1 MKKSNLF
8 ILITSIAIIILTVF
22 GVFYAKLQVV
32 KQRKNQEKRL
42 EKVEVSDFNVLV
54 AGENADIQYIQS
66 DTVRIVFR
74 NEGKDKVVPEWYQLN
89 NDTLYI
95 NSVNQVFVYSKNLK
109 SIIGNKSGKIHI
121 NKLIADSLSVS
132 TNSGDLIFNNT
143 LNIEDLNIQ
152 SKNTNIY
159 FQNKSKIKNL
169 KLQSDKTTANI
180 NEGSFDYMELNLKN
194 GSAVYI
200 QNVNNRQSLTI
211 HRDSTSHV
219 TM

>member
-8 ILITSIAIIILTVF
+8 ILITSIAIIILTLF

-32 KQRKNQEKRL
+32 KLRKIQEKRL
-42 EKVEVSDFNVLV
+42 EKVEISDFNVLI
-54 AGENADIQYIQS
+54 AGKNADIEYIQS
-66 DTVRIVFR
+66 DTVRLEFQ
-74 NEGKDKVVPEWYQLN
+74 NEGKNKVVPGWYQLK
-89 NDTLYI
+89 NDTLCI

-109 SIIGNKSGKIHI
+109 SIIGNKSRKIDI

-132 TNSGDLIFNNT
+132 TNSGDLFFNNT
-143 LNIEDLNIQ
+143 LNIKDLNIQ

-159 FQNKSKIKNL
+159 FQNKSKIRNF
-169 KLQSDKTTANI
+169 KLQSDKTSVYI
-180 NEGSFDYMELNLKN
+180 NEGSLDYIELNLKN
-194 GSAVYI
+194 ESAVYI
-200 QNVNNRQSLTI
+200 QNTNNRQSLII